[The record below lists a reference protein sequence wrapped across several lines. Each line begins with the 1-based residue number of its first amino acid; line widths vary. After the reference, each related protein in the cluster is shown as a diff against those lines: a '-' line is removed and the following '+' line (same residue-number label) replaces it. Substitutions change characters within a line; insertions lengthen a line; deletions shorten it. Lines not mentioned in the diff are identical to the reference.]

1 MRNEITTHFQLALA
15 KMIPLQFNN
24 TSYEGLYQAVG
35 NDQSKMKTELI
46 DPAPLCNVIKDLI
59 SLNFN

>member
-46 DPAPLCNVIKDLI
+46 DPLQK
-59 SLNFN
+59 